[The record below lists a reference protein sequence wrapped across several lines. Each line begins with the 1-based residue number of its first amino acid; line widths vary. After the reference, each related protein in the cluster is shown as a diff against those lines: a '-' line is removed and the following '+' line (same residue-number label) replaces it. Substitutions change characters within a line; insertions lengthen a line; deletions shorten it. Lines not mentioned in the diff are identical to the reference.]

1 MNPRTLAL
9 SLVIALTANLACA
22 ASKPEV
28 HKLHVHGQ
36 ASYRC
41 YAGYDGKKVNDER
54 TGEACDNKSTSKVL
68 FDKVVTV
75 TITDEPDPENSPDLA
90 GHWQEDV
97 NFKGRKFSA
106 MVAIFK
112 AGGATPYTVTVMA
125 HDDEP
130 LARTTRTSTSM
141 RSVREMNP
149 VAVSYSSAGKK
160 EEISFDLKVEPAK

>member
-1 MNPRTLAL
+1 MNLQNLAL
-9 SLVIALTANLACA
+9 VLVIALTSNLACA

-28 HKLHVHGQ
+28 HKLRVHGQ

-54 TGEACDNKSTSKVL
+54 TGEVCDNSETRKVL
-68 FDKVVTV
+68 IDKVVAV

-90 GHWQEDV
+90 GHWQEDIA
-97 NFKGRKFSA
+97 FKGRKFSA
-106 MVAIFK
+106 LVAIFK
-112 AGGATPYTVTVMA
+112 AGGTSPYTVTVMA

-130 LARTTRTSTSM
+130 RARTTRTSTTM
-141 RSVREMNP
+141 RNLREMNP
-149 VAVSYSSAGKK
+149 VAVSYGSVGKK